1 MKDSLVGLLMAGAF
15 VLINTDLG
23 SEKNVLK
30 SLRRMDFV
38 EEAYVLYG
46 VYGIVARIKAG
57 TVDELRDIL
66 ANQLRRLV
74 KVRSTLTLL
83 ALDGKPTGPNQR
95 VVA

>member
-1 MKDSLVGLLMAGAF
+1 MRNIVVGLFMAGAF

-23 SEKNVLK
+23 SEKSVLK
-30 SLRRMDFV
+30 TLRRMEFV

-46 VYGIVARIKAG
+46 VYGVVAKIKAE
-57 TVDELRDIL
+57 TIDELRDIL

-83 ALDGKPTGPNQR
+83 ALDGRPAGPDQR
-95 VVA
+95 VVM